1 MMETEVHI
9 TKDEAV
15 EIAREALTGK
25 VDLPADASAEVEC
38 KDGVY
43 VVVFPWRVVENVLG
57 PDYHAKVT
65 VDAER
70 GEVLEILAGS

>member
-1 MMETEVHI
+1 MKTEIHI
-9 TKDEAV
+9 TREEAV
-15 EIAREALTGK
+15 EAARAALTGK
-25 VDLPADASAEVEC
+25 VNLPADASAEVEL
-38 KDGVY
+38 KNGVY
-43 VVVFPWRVVENVLG
+43 TVVFPWRVAQNVLG